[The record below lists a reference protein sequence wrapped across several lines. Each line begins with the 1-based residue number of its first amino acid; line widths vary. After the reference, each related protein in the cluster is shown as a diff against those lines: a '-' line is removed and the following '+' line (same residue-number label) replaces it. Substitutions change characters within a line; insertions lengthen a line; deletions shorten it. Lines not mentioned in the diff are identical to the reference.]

1 MYLKHKLH
9 ARQNQFLMK
18 GKYSK
23 CFNHAMCGL
32 AATHNMTTA
41 PNHNLLKGNK
51 RIWNWQ
57 VTNNFT
63 AFWKRKLKV
72 FFFQYIWNHTKCN
85 IHCIIWSLYQPSQ
98 LQGGGGGVL
107 VTCRGVG
114 GGVSQKKFFWPVGP
128 QFGPKIRGDPGPP
141 DPFPG
146 PATKLFDDG

>member
-1 MYLKHKLH
+1 MIKFIYLCNGDWKADMYLEHKLL

-51 RIWNWQ
+51 RIWKWQ

-85 IHCIIWSLYQPSQ
+85 IHCIIWCLYQPSQ
-98 LQGGGGGVL
+98 LQG
-107 VTCRGVG
+107 VG
-114 GGVSQKKFFWPVGP
+114 GDVPEKIFLARWVSVWSKNKGWPRP
-128 QFGPKIRGDPGPP
+128 PGPLP
-141 DPFPG
+141 W
-146 PATKLFDDG
+146 TCH